1 MCNNDNNPLK
11 ELKMDDGSTQNLPT
25 IEAYLGLVPEIEET
39 AYVASTAAII
49 GAVRIGPD
57 CSIWHNVT
65 LRGDANYITIGRGSN
80 IQDNSVVH
88 IDSRTFPTIIGEY
101 VTVGHGAII
110 HACTLHDNAFVGMGA
125 IVLDGAVVESGAM
138 VAAGAL
144 VPPGKTV
151 PAGEL
156 WAGSPA
162 KFMRALD
169 GDTQKR
175 FSQTAHS
182 YVEFGRAARLGHSGG
197 PYKFTPVPLP
207 PKSDC

>member
-1 MCNNDNNPLK
+1 
-11 ELKMDDGSTQNLPT
+11 MDSKTPHSQPT
-25 IEAYLGLVPEIEET
+25 IETYLGLVPEIDET
-39 AYVASTAAII
+39 AYIASTAAIM

-65 LRGDANYITIGRGSN
+65 LRGDANYITLGRGSN

-88 IDSRTFPTIIGEY
+88 IDSRTMPTIIGEY

-110 HACTLHDNAFVGMGA
+110 HACTLHDRAFVGMGA

-144 VPPGKTV
+144 VPPGKRV

-169 GDTQKR
+169 GEAQKR

-182 YVEFGRAARLGHSGG
+182 YIEFGRAARLGLEGG
-197 PYKFTPVPLP
+197 PYTFEPIPLP
-207 PKSDC
+207 PRDEC

>member
-1 MCNNDNNPLK
+1 MCRVNNNPLK
-11 ELKMDDGSTQNLPT
+11 ELEMDDRSPKTSPT
-25 IEAYLGLVPEIEET
+25 VETYLGNVPEIDET
-39 AYVASTAAII
+39 AYVASTAAIM

-88 IDSRTFPTIIGEY
+88 IDSRTFPAIIGEY

-110 HACTLHDNAFVGMGA
+110 HACTLHDNAFIGMGA

-156 WAGSPA
+156 WAGSPV

-169 GDTQKR
+169 GDAKNR
-175 FSQTAHS
+175 FSQTAYS
-182 YVEFGRAARLGHSGG
+182 YIEFGRAARLGHSGG
-197 PYKFTPVPLP
+197 PYKFTPVTLP
-207 PKSDC
+207 PKSDS